1 VTTTTLHEPDTAS
14 PNANDV
20 ARFVYT
26 WFTLFEHRAHAERLT
41 AYLGDDELSLSFPGG
56 APLRTVEQFSDW
68 YGQLMA
74 NTTWNFHELSELAI
88 QPTASGFSVGFDVD
102 WEGAVADGSAWPSN
116 LGGGRFRF
124 EMHQDWQVALRPGA
138 GADNPFAIETL
149 VARPRSAPRP
159 DVMNLSHDHIA
170 IRVVDYAGT
179 LRWYTE
185 KLDFR
190 VDVEWP
196 YGDMQLAYLSNGTAK
211 VEVLGGATAEPQPD
225 PTSLEP
231 TFQHEGLNHFC
242 LAIDDFDG
250 TLAEL
255 RTRGVE
261 LVGEPF
267 VVEEINR
274 ELAFVKD
281 NSGNLIELSAPR
293 T

>member
-1 VTTTTLHEPDTAS
+1 M
-14 PNANDV
+14 V
-20 ARFVYT
+20 A
-26 WFTLFEHRAHAERLT
+26 
-41 AYLGDDELSLSFPGG
+41 
-56 APLRTVEQFSDW
+56 
-68 YGQLMA
+68 
-74 NTTWNFHELSELAI
+74 
-88 QPTASGFSVGFDVD
+88 
-102 WEGAVADGSAWPSN
+102 
-116 LGGGRFRF
+116 
-124 EMHQDWQVALRPGA
+124 
-138 GADNPFAIETL
+138 
-149 VARPRSAPRP
+149 
-159 DVMNLSHDHIA
+159 MNISLSHDHIA

-185 KLDFR
+185 KLDFH

-225 PTSLEP
+225 PMSLEP

-242 LAIDDFDG
+242 LAIEDFDG

-255 RTRGVE
+255 RARGVE

-274 ELAFVKD
+274 SLAFVKD

-293 T
+293 LRNDR

>member
-1 VTTTTLHEPDTAS
+1 MTTTTLQNQDTVS

-26 WFTLFEHRAHAERLT
+26 WFTLFEHRAHAEHLT
-41 AYLGDDELSLSFPGG
+41 AHLSDGEQLSLSFPGG
-56 APLRTVEQFSDW
+56 EPLRTGQQFAGW
-68 YGQLMA
+68 YAELLA
-74 NTTWNFHELSELAI
+74 NTTWNFHELSELTI
-88 QPTASGFSVGFDVD
+88 EPTESGFAIRFDVD
-102 WEGAVADGSAWPSN
+102 WKGAVADGSDWPSN
-116 LGGGRFRF
+116 LEGGQFRF
-124 EMHQDWQVALRPGA
+124 AMQQDWHVAVRPGA
-138 GADNPFAIETL
+138 AADNPFEIETL
-149 VARPRSAPRP
+149 VARPRT
-159 DVMNLSHDHIA
+159 NITLKHDHIA

-185 KLDFR
+185 KLDFH

-211 VEVLGGATAEPQPD
+211 VEILGGATAEPQPD

-231 TFQHEGLNHFC
+231 TFRHEGLNHFC
-242 LAIDDFDG
+242 FAIQDFDG

-255 RTRGVE
+255 RARGVE
-261 LVGEPF
+261 FVGEPF

-281 NSGNLIELSAPR
+281 NSSNLIELSAPR
-293 T
+293 S